1 MYKLSLTTNNKK
13 NIDYLYKISNL
24 FFKSPI
30 MRPKEKKISVLI
42 RSPHVFAKS
51 KERYQTFIYSL
62 VILCPNSSILRNLL
76 KLLPIDIEL
85 MIKKVNF

>member
-24 FFKSPI
+24 FFKSPVI
-30 MRPKEKKISVLI
+30 LPKKKKISVLI

-51 KERYQTFIYSL
+51 KERYQTFVYSL
-62 VILCPNSSILRNLL
+62 IILCPNSLILRNLL

-85 MIKKVNF
+85 IIKKINF